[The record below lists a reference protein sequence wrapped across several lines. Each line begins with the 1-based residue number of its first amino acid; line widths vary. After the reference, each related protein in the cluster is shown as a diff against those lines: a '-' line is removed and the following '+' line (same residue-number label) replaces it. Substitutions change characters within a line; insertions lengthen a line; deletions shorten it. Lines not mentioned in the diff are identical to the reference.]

1 MVLNTGPLDR
11 ESSNLTTRPSL
22 QKSVFHEEA
31 KKMLVSLI
39 QKVLKRSP
47 LKYKLTQTISSVL
60 RFEILSALDEIIV
73 KGFNKLI
80 EIFNDTKWVSSTSAD
95 RVVRQFK

>member
-1 MVLNTGPLDR
+1 M
-11 ESSNLTTRPSL
+11 
-22 QKSVFHEEA
+22 FHEEA

-47 LKYKLTQTISSVL
+47 LKYKLTQTISSVS

-80 EIFNDTKWVSSTSAD
+80 EIFNDTKWISSAPAD